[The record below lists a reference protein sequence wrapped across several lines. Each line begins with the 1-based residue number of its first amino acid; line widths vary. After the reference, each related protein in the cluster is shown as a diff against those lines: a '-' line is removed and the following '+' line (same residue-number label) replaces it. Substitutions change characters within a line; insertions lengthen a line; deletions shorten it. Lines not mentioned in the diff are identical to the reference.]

1 MRAKFLLISTISVL
15 SLGLGLF
22 SSNVRADDS
31 VVNLSVLDS
40 LSSDNS
46 PNVNSG
52 PLFPMVHSSQ
62 PMFPEV
68 KKAPVKKVS
77 KAQKVKKAA
86 KKKLPTKK
94 PVIAEKLQIPEKK
107 DVLVDV
113 EIPAAKKVDLPM
125 NNGKYADSP
134 FGVVHDEPIK
144 VETAAAPIAP
154 IDVKVEELP
163 PVENKV
169 TMEPLNGMTEL
180 PGGDDD
186 DDAKEQMTPAVLD
199 ESSDILPSVATTPSV
214 GESLF
219 GMTDNQPSQ
228 TAVIENEPRPLVET
242 APVVPLLPAETL
254 IPAVTISAPGNNIV
268 FAAEMDELTDDNK
281 KQIDAIIASFEDIH
295 SNKIAIYAYNL
306 NIGTD
311 VFRRKRQSL
320 NRAVAVRS
328 YLLGQG
334 YKNFS
339 IKVVNIT
346 DDNGETD
353 RVTIEE
359 LK

>member
-15 SLGLGLF
+15 SLSLGLF

-40 LSSDNS
+40 LGSETS

-68 KKAPVKKVS
+68 KKAPAKKIS
-77 KAQKVKKAA
+77 KAKKAA
-86 KKKLPTKK
+86 KKKLPTEK

-107 DVLVDV
+107 DVPVEV

-163 PVENKV
+163 PLENKV

-180 PGGDDD
+180 PGGDDE

-199 ESSDILPSVATTPSV
+199 ETSDVLPSVATAPSV

-219 GMTDNQPSQ
+219 GVTDNQLSQ
-228 TAVIENEPRPLVET
+228 PAAIDNAPRPLVE
-242 APVVPLLPAETL
+242 AVPVAPLLPAETL
-254 IPAVTISAPGNNIV
+254 TPAVTIVTPGNNIV
-268 FAAEMDELTDDNK
+268 FAAEIDELTDDNK

-295 SNKIAIYAYNL
+295 NNKIAIYAYNL

-328 YLLGQG
+328 YLLGKG

-346 DDNGETD
+346 DDNGEAD
-353 RVTIEE
+353 SVTIEE